1 MMMTTYL
8 LSLLLATG
16 SVGQT
21 NLAAVVQ
28 SIDGTVYQ
36 ADVASIAAPDS
47 LLCYGKDGT
56 DTKVAWE
63 DIDVVRVGKSPA
75 PKAHGAW
82 VVLLHT
88 GDRILGEI
96 VGGDTKRLHLKH
108 AILGELDIAL
118 TEISRVQRVAAAV
131 TTEPMAGE
139 EDLLQ
144 LTNGDFLRGAVA
156 GCGSSG
162 LAFFDGKRD
171 REFRWAGIA
180 GLQLAALS
188 RRPGSGLRWIVTLT
202 DGTSLVGTAFQNE
215 SGSLSIKTVLD
226 RKMSAPIDQLVS
238 VEPIG
243 GRRTWLSMMEPAEY
257 KATPYFDIRWGFERD
272 RNVVGG
278 PLCVASE
285 TYARGIGLHSA
296 CRISYALDKR
306 FRRFRAAVALDD
318 TAGPLG
324 DADVRIL
331 IDGRLLV
338 ELEHV
343 RKNEALRLVDVNVSG
358 GETLTIEIG
367 FGDRGDVQDRVN
379 LLNAALIEK

>member
-1 MMMTTYL
+1 MTMTIL
-8 LSLLLATG
+8 LSLVLTTG
-16 SVGQT
+16 SVGHTQPTATVQT
-21 NLAAVVQ
+21 
-28 SIDGTVYQ
+28 IDGAAYQ
-36 ADVASIAAPDS
+36 SDVAFIAAPDS
-47 LLCYGKDGT
+47 LLCHGKDGT
-56 DTKVAWE
+56 DSKIAWE
-63 DIDVVRVGKSPA
+63 DVDVVQFDNPPA
-75 PKAHGAW
+75 PKAVGAW
-82 VVLLHT
+82 AVSLHA
-88 GDRILGEI
+88 GDRLFGEI
-96 VGGDTKRLHLKH
+96 VGGNSKQLQLKH

-118 TEISRVQRVAAAV
+118 TEISRVQRVGEAA

-162 LAFFDGKRD
+162 VTFFDGKRD
-171 REFRWAGIA
+171 REFRWADIA
-180 GLQLAALS
+180 GLQLAALT
-188 RRPGSGLRWIVTLT
+188 RRAGSGLRWIVTLT

-215 SGSLSIKTVLD
+215 SGSLSVKTVLD

-238 VEPIG
+238 IEPIG

-257 KATPYFDIRWGFERD
+257 KATPYFDVRWGFERD

-278 PLCVASE
+278 PLRVADE
-285 TYARGIGLHSA
+285 TYTRGIGLHSA

-306 FRRFRAAVALDD
+306 FRQFRAALALDD

-343 RKNEALRLVDVNVSG
+343 RKNEALRLVDVDVSG

-379 LLNAALIEK
+379 LLNAALIGK

>member
-1 MMMTTYL
+1 MMTTYL

-21 NLAAVVQ
+21 KQAAVVQ

-96 VGGDTKRLHLKH
+96 VGGDTKRLHVKH

-118 TEISRVQRVAAAV
+118 TEISRVQRVGEAA

-162 LAFFDGKRD
+162 LNFFDGKRD
-171 REFRWAGIA
+171 REFRWADIA

-188 RRPGSGLRWIVTLT
+188 RRPGSGRCPGG
-202 DGTSLVGTAFQNE
+202 DSGRARPPARRRARHPGRTA
-215 SGSLSIKTVLD
+215 
-226 RKMSAPIDQLVS
+226 R
-238 VEPIG
+238 
-243 GRRTWLSMMEPAEY
+243 
-257 KATPYFDIRWGFERD
+257 
-272 RNVVGG
+272 
-278 PLCVASE
+278 C
-285 TYARGIGLHSA
+285 RG
-296 CRISYALDKR
+296 
-306 FRRFRAAVALDD
+306 
-318 TAGPLG
+318 
-324 DADVRIL
+324 
-331 IDGRLLV
+331 
-338 ELEHV
+338 
-343 RKNEALRLVDVNVSG
+343 
-358 GETLTIEIG
+358 
-367 FGDRGDVQDRVN
+367 
-379 LLNAALIEK
+379 